1 MTHRPAAAA
10 CVLLASMLALVP
22 GAGADVTVPQLDLT
36 TGASQTEG
44 TATLPEVTIDEVQV
58 LGPSTARVYGSVDP
72 NGFPTTV
79 QLQYGTGGVLD
90 QQARSVEIGVSME
103 PVTFVQDLVNLKPA
117 SAYDL
122 YLSASGPVG
131 GKGTRASFFTG
142 REVFVSPRTGEEVAI
157 RAAGTKA
164 KCTIVGTAKRDRLTG
179 TSKRDVICGLGGND
193 VIRSRGGNDTIVGG
207 GGSDR
212 LIAAAGRDTVRGNS
226 GNDRLSGG
234 SGNDRLFGDAGA
246 DRLTG
251 GPGRDQIRGGKGR
264 DRALRVT
271 KSDRVRQVEV
281 RNYEGRSTG
290 YRN

>member
-1 MTHRPAAAA
+1 MIQRPAAAA

-22 GAGADVTVPQLDLT
+22 GAGADVTLPQLDLPT
-36 TGASQTEG
+36 STPQTEAGAS
-44 TATLPEVTIDEVQV
+44 LPEVTIDEVQV
-58 LGPSTARVYGSVDP
+58 LGPSTVRVYGTVDP
-72 NGFPTTV
+72 NGAPTTV

-90 QQARSVEIGVSME
+90 LKGTSVEVGASLE
-103 PVTFVQDLVNLKPA
+103 PVKFVQDIVNLKPA
-117 SAYDL
+117 TAYDI
-122 YLSASGPVG
+122 YLSASAPLGSNG
-131 GKGTRASFFTG
+131 ARASFFTG
-142 REVFVSPRTGEEVAI
+142 RDVFVSPRTGEPVGAT
-157 RAAGTKA
+157 AAGKKT

-207 GGSDR
+207 TGKDR
-212 LIAAAGRDTVRGNS
+212 LVAAAGRDTVRGNS

-246 DRLTG
+246 DRLSG
-251 GPGRDQIRGGKGR
+251 GPGRDQLRGGRGR
-264 DRALRVT
+264 DRALGVT